1 MVKTN
6 YGGIIVWRGEDRMPR
21 LAREYLESC
30 FYHII
35 TQGINREYIFEG
47 EYAKELYKSLIKKN
61 IEGTDIQILAYC
73 IMDNHAHIL
82 IHVKK
87 TEEMTK
93 LMRKTNT
100 SYGMLYNRMKKR
112 VGYVFRDRYYTQ
124 VIKNERQLLNCLVY
138 IHNNPIKANI
148 VNKIG
153 SYKYSS
159 YSEYIGKKDLITNEG
174 IKLIFGGSKNYKEIE
189 YVSLLDIHYCFVASK
204 EYISYFSKIFKDD
217 PDYFANGN
225 ILLLDKKNTTR
236 DYIDKIFDTHK
247 IIPRQIMEVNNTETM
262 IDFAKNGVGIACVVE
277 EFIQDELDKKQ
288 LVKLPIKFK
297 IPKYSVGYAYNKT
310 NISKELSDFLN
321 VINTGKKSK

>member
-1 MVKTN
+1 MQQSLTQYKTFYEVAKSENVSKASRVLLISQPAVSKSIKKLEESLGVKLF
-6 YGGIIVWRGEDRMPR
+6 DRTTIGLNLTAEGKLLYEHLTQAFNNITDAELKLKTFSNINFGHIRIGASQSLIKHLLMSYISIY
-21 LAREYLESC
+21 AREYPNIRLSVSTMHTNKC
-30 FYHII
+30 FEKLTEKKIDLAFLH
-35 TQGINREYIFEG
+35 
-47 EYAKELYKSLIKKN
+47 KS
-61 IEGTDIQILAYC
+61 
-73 IMDNHAHIL
+73 
-82 IHVKK
+82 
-87 TEEMTK
+87 
-93 LMRKTNT
+93 
-100 SYGMLYNRMKKR
+100 
-112 VGYVFRDRYYTQ
+112 
-124 VIKNERQLLNCLVY
+124 
-138 IHNNPIKANI
+138 
-148 VNKIG
+148 
-153 SYKYSS
+153 
-159 YSEYIGKKDLITNEG
+159 
-174 IKLIFGGSKNYKEIE
+174 SKNYKEIE

-321 VINTGKKSK
+321 VINTGKKK